1 MRLFFTLLFVSI
13 FNFLYAD
20 DIDIIELHE
29 NKTLDQLVLETDSGN
44 NEIQANN
51 NEDDDSKESFEKE
64 LNIEEE
70 SNIIEEESNIEE
82 ENPLIENEEIIID
95 VSNFWEA
102 VDPSRLSIYFR
113 NINSINSPTLY
124 NEFVKLLTDFNL
136 DINNSKN
143 KEILFLIIKKL
154 IGLGEIQ
161 KAYNLIQSIQLPNDE
176 NLIFYKTLKLNYLFS
191 TYQLNE
197 ACELKNDFNSQEIK
211 LSNYYLEKADIFC
224 LVMEEK
230 IDEAN
235 LLNSILLETEINDDQ
250 YFQDLLNI
258 LINHKNDGEKVS
270 LTLTE
275 GYFEDLIF
283 LYSAMLRI
291 AELPLTEKFL
301 QIDPNNLSIPIIL
314 SNATDLELRL
324 KAANKAYLNNLIS
337 IESLAALYQSVD
349 FNSDQLNN
357 PTTTLEKLKDKN
369 ELIMAY
375 FFQVMNIQI
384 FPSSRIGV
392 ILDFWKF
399 AELNN
404 LEKIS
409 FHLTYNI
416 ISSIEPSAD
425 RANIGPQLAT
435 AFIYNNNY
443 QKALKWIILTQNSD
457 LSNENLENVKL
468 LYDVYRSEDT
478 QKILNYITDNY
489 DNLINSE
496 STITKEILLVA
507 LNVLDSDNNYNSN
520 LFFEKVMDERQ
531 MPTIFLNSE
540 IEQAIKNKDESN
552 LFLLILVSL
561 NNKEWIEIHPEHLKL
576 VLKGIKNYKNSEL
589 LKNTLLNIFENNKIF

>member
-29 NKTLDQLVLETDSGN
+29 NKTLDQLVLETNSGN
-44 NEIQANN
+44 NEIQENN
-51 NEDDDSKESFEKE
+51 KEDDDSKESFEKE

-82 ENPLIENEEIIID
+82 DNPLIENEEIIID

-258 LINHKNDGEKVS
+258 LINHENYGEKVS

-349 FNSDQLNN
+349 FNSNQLNN

-375 FFQVMNIQI
+375 FFQVI
-384 FPSSRIGV
+384 
-392 ILDFWKF
+392 KYT
-399 AELNN
+399 N
-404 LEKIS
+404 LS
-409 FHLTYNI
+409 F
-416 ISSIEPSAD
+416 
-425 RANIGPQLAT
+425 
-435 AFIYNNNY
+435 F
-443 QKALKWIILTQNSD
+443 
-457 LSNENLENVKL
+457 
-468 LYDVYRSEDT
+468 
-478 QKILNYITDNY
+478 
-489 DNLINSE
+489 
-496 STITKEILLVA
+496 
-507 LNVLDSDNNYNSN
+507 
-520 LFFEKVMDERQ
+520 
-531 MPTIFLNSE
+531 
-540 IEQAIKNKDESN
+540 
-552 LFLLILVSL
+552 
-561 NNKEWIEIHPEHLKL
+561 
-576 VLKGIKNYKNSEL
+576 
-589 LKNTLLNIFENNKIF
+589 